1 MFLLDTDHLG
11 ILQQRATPESGRL
24 RARMDRHPPDAF
36 FVSVVSFHE
45 QVAGWNAYM
54 NAAKDRDG
62 VVRAYRMFEQIL
74 VDFAA
79 GRVLSF
85 DPSAADVFD
94 ALRAARVRIGTM
106 DLRIAAIALANDKT
120 VLTRNLSDFRKVP
133 ALRVEDWTL

>member
-11 ILQQRATPESGRL
+11 VLQQRATPESGRL

-36 FVSVVSFHE
+36 FVSIISFHE
-45 QVAGWNAYM
+45 QVAGWNAYI
-54 NAAKDRDG
+54 NVAKDRSG

-85 DPSAADVFD
+85 DVAAADVFD
-94 ALRAARVRIGTM
+94 AHRAARVRVGTM
-106 DLRIAAIALANDKT
+106 DLRIAATALANDKT
-120 VLTRNLSDFRKVP
+120 VLTRNLTDFHKVP
-133 ALRVEDWTL
+133 GLRAEDWTL